1 MKTHRRG
8 PVALLAVTSALL
20 AGVVAPGAASAAV
33 GLSITGDDGNPI
45 ALGSAINMRNM
56 NPLLGISSTPTDFFN
71 LSVTGPNGA
80 KVASDLSCFSNYN
93 TSQKPVDYVGNG
105 TYTVV
110 LTTFTNNTCTAGAS
124 ARSLPFTITAST
136 ALGQPQT
143 AVLTRKAGSPIPNT
157 VSLPIDLNPGALST
171 EAFVERNVTAN
182 PDGSLP
188 GTPEQLFP
196 DPATKTVAVRLDKGP
211 GFYVVAAHA
220 KGYTGGFNPQTF
232 GPWAAPVAIHAFAP
246 FDTQKFTWTDTRGPS
261 YRFSAVIRATGAT
274 GTVTV
279 GIRRGTKG
287 KFRSYGKAKLRK
299 HRISK
304 RIRLPRTGSYQMRLG
319 YKGNS
324 TVAGGSEVR
333 SFRITRRISFARA
346 ALVG

>member
-1 MKTHRRG
+1 LKTHRRG

-45 ALGSAINMRNM
+45 ALGSTINMRNM
-56 NPLLGISSTPTDFFN
+56 NPLLGISSTSADFFN

-105 TYTVV
+105 SYTVV
-110 LTTFTNNTCTAGAS
+110 LTTFTNSTCTAGAS
-124 ARSLPFTITAST
+124 SRSLPFTITAST

-171 EAFVERNVTAN
+171 EAFVERNVAAN

-196 DPATKTVAVRLDKGP
+196 DPATKTVAVRLDQGP

-220 KGYTGGFNPQTF
+220 KGYTGGFNPQAF

-333 SFRITRRISFARA
+333 SFRITRRISFTRA

>member
-1 MKTHRRG
+1 LKNQAGGRAALFAA
-8 PVALLAVTSALL
+8 VAALA
-20 AGVVAPGAASAAV
+20 AGVVAPSAASAAV
-33 GLSITGDDGNPI
+33 GLTITGDDGNPI
-45 ALGSAINMRNM
+45 ALGSTINMRNM
-56 NPLLGISSTPTDFFN
+56 NPLLGISSTATDFFN

-80 KVASDLSCFSNYN
+80 KVASDLSCFSAYN

-110 LTTFTNNTCTAGAS
+110 LTTFTNNLCTTGAS
-124 ARSLPFTITAST
+124 SRSLPFTITAST

-157 VSLPIDLNPGALST
+157 INLPIDLNPGALST

-188 GTPEQLFP
+188 GAPEQLFP
-196 DPATKTVAVRLDKGP
+196 DPATKTIAVRLDKGP

-220 KGYTGGFNPQTF
+220 KGYTGLLNPQTF
-232 GPWAAPVAIHAFAP
+232 GPWAPPVAIHAFAP

-261 YRFSAVIRATGAT
+261 YRFSATIRATGAS

-287 KFRSYGKAKLRK
+287 KFRSYGKVKIRK

-304 RIRLPRTGSYQMRLG
+304 RIRLPRTGKYQMRLG
-319 YKGNS
+319 YKGNA

-346 ALVG
+346 ALVE